1 VVDSLNDLA
10 SATSVV
16 FDILAI
22 PAIVSLS
29 PNPVDAGGVEFL
41 LNVTGS
47 GFVPSSVVNLANT
60 PIGTTYVSSNQLR
73 ADIIPE
79 LRALSGTFPLT
90 VTNSGLAR
98 SAAASFTVS
107 PVLFTVSPSSA
118 AAGGPSVNITATG
131 VGFTRTDVLTFNA
144 AALPTTY
151 VSSTTLTGAV
161 PATSMRTVGTATVQ
175 VSDSTGSG
183 RSLGQPFAVTAAPVI
198 GTIVPVSVTAGSP
211 AFTLTVS
218 SANCLAGC
226 VVQWNGAPLTTSHPS
241 DTMVTAA
248 VPANLIAS
256 SGTASIRL
264 ANQSGGASN
273 TATFTINPA
282 AALVASLSPGSV
294 PAGSAAFQLTVSGSG
309 FVPGS
314 QVQWNGSG
322 LTTSY
327 VGATQ
332 VTAMVTADLVN
343 VRAGVSAGVT
353 VMNPGGAVSNSVTL
367 TIDPP
372 RPVILSLNPVSA
384 AAGSPAVTI
393 VITGSNFASNCVVR
407 WNGNAVETAF
417 NDSGRIIASVP
428 GSLLVNAGVVPI
440 TVTNPSGLMASPL
453 TFTVTPSTPVASLV
467 SPSSV
472 TEGAAGF
479 TLTVQGAYFTPT
491 SIVLWNSS
499 ALATT
504 FASTAQVTAAVP
516 ANLVAAAGNVSI
528 TVSNSGRLISKALGF
543 VVTAAPA
550 PVQALPA
557 IASGG
562 VVNAFSAL
570 TPIAPGALISI
581 YGTNFAP
588 GEARAGGTPLPKLL
602 NGTSVSINGVPV
614 PLLFVSATQIN
625 AQAPF
630 EIAAGAATVVVR
642 TGTLESAAAKADVRL
657 VAPGILAPGGGGH
670 ALAVNYPGGALNSLQ
685 NPVHPGEYVVV
696 YLTGQGQVN
705 PPIAT
710 GAQSP
715 AQPLSLPVAAVQAK
729 IGGKPAEVAF
739 AGLAPGFV
747 GLLQVNLLVPDVPGG
762 EQSLELTVGDV
773 QANTAA
779 LWIAANR

>member
-1 VVDSLNDLA
+1 
-10 SATSVV
+10 
-16 FDILAI
+16 
-22 PAIVSLS
+22 
-29 PNPVDAGGVEFL
+29 
-41 LNVTGS
+41 
-47 GFVPSSVVNLANT
+47 
-60 PIGTTYVSSNQLR
+60 
-73 ADIIPE
+73 
-79 LRALSGTFPLT
+79 
-90 VTNSGLAR
+90 
-98 SAAASFTVS
+98 
-107 PVLFTVSPSSA
+107 
-118 AAGGPSVNITATG
+118 
-131 VGFTRTDVLTFNA
+131 
-144 AALPTTY
+144 
-151 VSSTTLTGAV
+151 
-161 PATSMRTVGTATVQ
+161 
-175 VSDSTGSG
+175 
-183 RSLGQPFAVTAAPVI
+183 
-198 GTIVPVSVTAGSP
+198 
-211 AFTLTVS
+211 
-218 SANCLAGC
+218 
-226 VVQWNGAPLTTSHPS
+226 
-241 DTMVTAA
+241 
-248 VPANLIAS
+248 
-256 SGTASIRL
+256 
-264 ANQSGGASN
+264 
-273 TATFTINPA
+273 
-282 AALVASLSPGSV
+282 
-294 PAGSAAFQLTVSGSG
+294 
-309 FVPGS
+309 
-314 QVQWNGSG
+314 
-322 LTTSY
+322 
-327 VGATQ
+327 
-332 VTAMVTADLVN
+332 
-343 VRAGVSAGVT
+343 
-353 VMNPGGAVSNSVTL
+353 MNPGGAVSNSVTL

-528 TVSNSGRLISKALGF
+528 TVSNPGRLISKALSF
-543 VVTAAPA
+543 VVTPAPA
-550 PVQALPA
+550 PVQTLPA

-562 VVNAFSAL
+562 VVNAFTAL

-581 YGTNFAP
+581 YGSNLAP

-630 EIAAGAATVVVR
+630 ELAAGTATVVVR
-642 TGTLESAAAKADVRL
+642 TGALESEAAKVDVRA
-657 VAPGILAPGGGGH
+657 VAPGILAPGGGSH
-670 ALAVNYPGGALNSLQ
+670 ALAVNYPGGVLNSAQ

-705 PPIAT
+705 PPIAS

-715 AQPLSLPVAAVQAK
+715 AEPLSLPVAAVQAK
-729 IGGKPAEVAF
+729 IGGKPVEVAF

-747 GLLQVNLLVPDVPGG
+747 GLLQVNLLVPDVPAG
-762 EQSLELTVGDV
+762 EQSLEVTIGDV
-773 QANTAA
+773 VANIAA